1 MVCAGHGGTTRVSGC
16 HGDSGG
22 PFVCQTGA
30 NGRWVLHGAVSWGS
44 GRCDASQGYTVFAR
58 IAEFRSWIDQHV
70 GSTVVTTKAPV
81 VTTKAPV
88 VTTKAPVVTT
98 GSSCEY

>member
-44 GRCDASQGYTVFAR
+44 GRCDATQGYTVFAR
-58 IAEFRSWIDQHV
+58 IAEFRSWIDQEM
-70 GSTVVTTKAPV
+70 SKAPV
-81 VTTKAPV
+81 ATTSPPVTN
-88 VTTKAPVVTT
+88 
-98 GSSCEY
+98 GGMYLM